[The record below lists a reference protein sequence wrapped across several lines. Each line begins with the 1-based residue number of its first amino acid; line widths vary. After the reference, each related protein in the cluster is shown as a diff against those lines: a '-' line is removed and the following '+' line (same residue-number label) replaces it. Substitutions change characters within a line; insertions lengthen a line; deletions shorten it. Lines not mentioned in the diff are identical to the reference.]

1 MNQQVHLK
9 LLESE
14 KAVFRA
20 ACDIYAAYVAAGKV
34 ELQGDSEKELME
46 RAIRTA
52 ISMAKRVDKLVQSD
66 SEMPGLS

>member
-1 MNQQVHLK
+1 MSQQVHLK

-20 ACDIYAAYVAAGKV
+20 ACDIYAGYVAAGMV
-34 ELQGDSEKELME
+34 EIQSDKEKELME
-46 RAIRTA
+46 RAIVTA